1 MGTIGALFYL
11 AGQYMGMPFNTF
23 LVGFVRGIA
32 GSITPNDQKADGYI
46 INIHAEPCPTE
57 APR

>member
-1 MGTIGALFYL
+1 MGR
-11 AGQYMGMPFNTF
+11 PVNTF